1 MRAPDPAKKAVF
13 AAICASFFVLAGCA
27 SPVAGNVDD
36 AQADRI
42 VVALGR
48 AGIDAQKAADG
59 ANDGKFD
66 VTVAQGDAT
75 RALAVLADEGLP
87 EPAARA
93 GIDALGKD
101 ELVPSVDAERARL
114 AGALSAE
121 LEKSLE
127 SVDGVLRA
135 RVHLNLPDADP
146 LRDGLPPKSSASV
159 LLTTR
164 PGPSPIAIEAV
175 QRLVAAGSPSLAAQD
190 VAVVI
195 VPRTAASHP
204 MADFAHVGP
213 IAVAPGSARTLV
225 TLLAVLLALLAA
237 TTTAML
243 VFYMRSIRQ
252 RRTRRA

>member
-1 MRAPDPAKKAVF
+1 MRAPDPARSAVF
-13 AAICASFFVLAGCA
+13 AGICALFLVLAGCS
-27 SPVAGNVDD
+27 SPVAGSVDETE
-36 AQADRI
+36 ADRI

-48 AGIDAQKAADG
+48 AGIDARKEADG
-59 ANDGKFD
+59 ANDGKLD
-66 VTVAQGDAT
+66 VTVAQSDAT
-75 RALAVLADEGLP
+75 RALEVLADEGLP
-87 EPAARA
+87 EPASRA

-114 AGALSAE
+114 AAALSAE

-175 QRLVAAGSPSLAAQD
+175 QKLVAAGSPSLAAQD

-195 VPRTAASHP
+195 VPRAASSR
-204 MADFAHVGP
+204 AVTDFAHVGP
-213 IAVAPGSARTLV
+213 IAVAPGSVRALV
-225 TLLAVLLALLAA
+225 TLLAGLLALVAA

-252 RRTRRA
+252 RRTRRV

>member
-1 MRAPDPAKKAVF
+1 MGLARTTAF
-13 AAICASFFVLAGCA
+13 AAIFAGFFVLVGCA
-27 SPVAGNVDD
+27 SPVAGGLDD
-36 AQADRI
+36 GQADRI
-42 VVALGR
+42 VVALAR
-48 AGIDAQKAADG
+48 AGIDAQKEADG
-59 ANDGKFD
+59 TSDGKLA
-66 VTVAQGDAT
+66 VTVARDDAT
-75 RALAVLADEGLP
+75 RALAVLADEELP
-87 EPAARA
+87 APAARA

-114 AGALSAE
+114 AAALSAE

-146 LRDGLPPKSSASV
+146 LRDGLPLRSSASV

-175 QRLVAAGSPSLAAQD
+175 QKLVAAGSPSLAAQD
-190 VAVVI
+190 VAVVV
-195 VPRTAASHP
+195 VPRAVSSRSTT
-204 MADFAHVGP
+204 DLAHVGP

-225 TLLAVLLALLAA
+225 GLLAALLALVAA

-243 VFYMRSIRQ
+243 VFYMRSIRL